1 VQSFRDSTVLVQIVN
16 HVPRPF
22 AVSVKLYCDQRFD
35 KEKVITDARAALEAR
50 YAFRNM
56 QLGEAVTASA
66 IIALLQVIPGV
77 LGVDLD
83 YLHFSSQPATR
94 ETRLAARA
102 GHVDRDGAI
111 FAAELL
117 TLDTAALSLTAIT
130 TPA

>member
-1 VQSFRDSTVLVQIVN
+1 
-16 HVPRPF
+16 
-22 AVSVKLYCDQRFD
+22 LYCDQRFD
-35 KEKVITDARAALEAR
+35 KEKVITDARAALEVR
-50 YAFRNM
+50 SAFRKM

-66 IIALLQVIPGV
+66 IIALLQAIPGV

-102 GHVDRDGAI
+102 GHVDRDGVV